1 MISFFKS
8 ILKFLFYPLT
18 DKIGPGYNNMKTFG
32 NNVANYNKENVMIS
46 SMVNPKI
53 QSGVSNLTG
62 VNGNIMTASTVITS
76 LDEECTT
83 MPVSQLML
91 ER

>member
-1 MISFFKS
+1 
-8 ILKFLFYPLT
+8 
-18 DKIGPGYNNMKTFG
+18 MKTFG

-46 SMVNPKI
+46 SMVNPKT
-53 QSGVSNLTG
+53 QPGVSNLTG

>member
-1 MISFFKS
+1 
-8 ILKFLFYPLT
+8 
-18 DKIGPGYNNMKTFG
+18 MKTFS
-32 NNVANYNKENVMIS
+32 NTVANYNKENVMIN
-46 SMVNPKI
+46 SMVNPKLNTT
-53 QSGVSNLTG
+53 GVSNVTG

-83 MPVSQLML
+83 MPVSHLML

>member
-1 MISFFKS
+1 
-8 ILKFLFYPLT
+8 
-18 DKIGPGYNNMKTFG
+18 
-32 NNVANYNKENVMIS
+32 
-46 SMVNPKI
+46 MVNPKI

-91 ER
+91 EK

>member
-1 MISFFKS
+1 MINFK
-8 ILKFLFYPLT
+8 IKLFNLT
-18 DKIGPGYNNMKTFG
+18 EKIGFSYNTMKTFS
-32 NNVANYNKENVMIS
+32 NTVANYNKENVMIN
-46 SMVNPKI
+46 SMVNPKM

>member
-1 MISFFKS
+1 
-8 ILKFLFYPLT
+8 
-18 DKIGPGYNNMKTFG
+18 MKTFG

-46 SMVNPKI
+46 SMVNPKM
-53 QSGVSNLTG
+53 QSGVCNLTG